1 MDDYWGKKSV
11 FFGDISL
18 INYPYSRRWSH
29 IIEHASNTQW
39 TQRPPRKREGQTGGE
54 WQKERRE
61 KVRDIE
67 SETWIWEGKAMLGIG
82 E

>member
-1 MDDYWGKKSV
+1 MQAILNGLR
-11 FFGDISL
+11 G
-18 INYPYSRRWSH
+18 H
-29 IIEHASNTQW
+29 QE
-39 TQRPPRKREGQTGGE
+39 RERGRQGGE

-67 SETWIWEGKAMLGIG
+67 SETWIWKGKAMLGIG